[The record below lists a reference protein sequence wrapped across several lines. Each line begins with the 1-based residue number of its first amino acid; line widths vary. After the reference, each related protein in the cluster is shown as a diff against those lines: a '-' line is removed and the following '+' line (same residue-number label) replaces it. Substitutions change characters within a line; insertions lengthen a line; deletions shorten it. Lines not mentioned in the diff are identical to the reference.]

1 MIIIGVDPGTRV
13 TGYGVIEV
21 NGATIRA
28 VEYGIIKLDAKA
40 HLSVR
45 LRGIYD
51 QLSTIFTQYQPE
63 AISVEEAFVAKNAQT
78 ALKLGHARGV
88 ILLAAQQANAQ
99 IVEFTPRQIKKAVVG
114 NGNADKDQ
122 VEFMVRTI
130 LSLPDD
136 PIKDDAFDGLAAALC
151 ANNYRGFPQ

>member
-13 TGYGVIEV
+13 TGYGVIQV
-21 NGATIRA
+21 DGGTIRA
-28 VEYGIIKLDAKA
+28 IEYGIIKLDAKA

-45 LRGIYD
+45 LEGIYGKLTELFAEYNP
-51 QLSTIFTQYQPE
+51 Q
-63 AISVEEAFVAKNAQT
+63 AVSVEEAFVAKNAQT

-88 ILLAAQQANAQ
+88 ILLAAKQAHAQ

-114 NGNADKDQ
+114 NGNATKDQ

-130 LSLPDD
+130 LSLPPD

-151 ANNYRGFPQ
+151 ANNYRGFPG

>member
-13 TGYGVIEV
+13 TGYGVIKVE
-21 NGATIRA
+21 GASISA

-40 HLSVR
+40 PLAVR
-45 LRGIYD
+45 LKGIYD
-51 QLSTIFTQYQPE
+51 RLTELFTQYQPE
-63 AISVEEAFVAKNAQT
+63 AIAVEEAFVAKNAQT

-88 ILLAAQQANAQ
+88 ILLAAHQASAQ

-114 NGNADKDQ
+114 NGNADKEQ
-122 VEFMVRTI
+122 VEFMVRAI
-130 LSLPDD
+130 LSLPPD